1 LVTGAL
7 KKSLNGPLI
16 ETARCPRFLVNPLFE
31 MKNLGG
37 VDLDA
42 GSIGR
47 GGLKK
52 LSREEAQPLG
62 AVATPLFAQ
71 TRI

>member
-1 LVTGAL
+1 
-7 KKSLNGPLI
+7 
-16 ETARCPRFLVNPLFE
+16 

-52 LSREEAQPLG
+52 LSREEAQPL
-62 AVATPLFAQ
+62 VAAPLFAQ
-71 TRI
+71 TRV